1 MFPAERRIK
10 MTNWKQL
17 NIEHRK
23 IIRSGLSQNK
33 KLYEIADILQYDS
46 TTISK
51 EIKRNRVLHYR
62 STNNNICPK
71 IKRFPYC
78 CNSCNK
84 RYGRC
89 FLTQYIYDP
98 DKAQQLADSRL
109 VNSRRGIDIDE
120 ENFTFLDNT
129 IKQGVDNNQSIYHIV
144 KNNPNLNVS
153 VPTVYRY
160 INSGFLSTKRMDL
173 PYAVTYKR
181 RKVKKQYEYN
191 ENKGI
196 DRSGRTHIDFLSFMF
211 VNPNLLHVQMDFL
224 GKIKSDKKSI
234 LTLTI
239 PHIHFVLLIIFDK
252 PNASKI
258 VDLFNSFEKH
268 LSSEFFTQVF
278 PCILTDRDSC
288 FAYYDLIESSIY
300 SNNRRTRIFYCDAL
314 ASNQKGNVE
323 QMNKQLRRFFPK
335 KKSIDHLTQEDVDK
349 VASIINKTRVASLS
363 GFTPEEAFT
372 NLFGVSLL
380 DKLKN
385 IIL

>member
-1 MFPAERRIK
+1 MA
-10 MTNWKQL
+10 NWEQL
-17 NIEHRK
+17 NFEHRK
-23 IIRSGLSQNK
+23 IIRSGLSQNR
-33 KLYEIADILQYDS
+33 KLYEISDNLEYDP

-51 EIKRNRVLHYR
+51 EIKRNRILHYK
-62 STNNNICPK
+62 STSNITCSR

-89 FLTQYIYDP
+89 FLTQYLYDP
-98 DKAQQLADSRL
+98 DKAQLLADSRL
-109 VNSRRGIDIDE
+109 VNSRRGINIDE
-120 ENFTFLDNT
+120 ENFVILDNI
-129 IKQGVDNNQSIYHIV
+129 IKDGVDNNQSIYHIV

-160 INSGFLSTKRMDL
+160 INSGILSTKRIHL
-173 PYAVTYKR
+173 PYAVTYKK

-191 ENKGI
+191 ENKSI
-196 DRSGRTHIDFLSFMF
+196 DRTGRTYIDFLSFLF
-211 VNPNLLHVQMDFL
+211 DNPNLLHVQMDFL
-224 GKIKSDKKSI
+224 GHIKSDKKSI

-239 PHIHFVLLIIFDK
+239 PHIHFILLIILDK

-258 VDLFNSFEKH
+258 VDLFNSFEKQ
-268 LSSEFFTQVF
+268 LSSSFFNQVF

-288 FAYYDLIESSIY
+288 FAYYNLIESSIY
-300 SNNRRTRIFYCDAL
+300 SNDRRTRIFYCDAL
-314 ASNQKGNVE
+314 AANQKGNVE

-363 GFTPEEAFT
+363 GFTPEEAFI
-372 NLFGVSLL
+372 NLLGVSLL